1 MISDIHQGLPGTI
14 RIGNAFPGD
23 YPVMSSLPFNHFVHF
38 TVGRAAPLR
47 SRT

>member
-23 YPVMSSLPFNHFVHF
+23 YPVMSSLPFNHF
-38 TVGRAAPLR
+38 ASP
-47 SRT
+47 SRRPRR